1 MIMTI
6 SVDKDPSFTVIHALE
21 IPDAIVVD
29 YWQRLIDH
37 DLLRLRLC
45 DCVDPDVQTVMQML
59 YSALGQ
65 TMYMVYDND
74 LKELRAEFAL
84 TNFTGKAAMVH
95 FSMHPDNPPQ
105 QSMHYARAVTD
116 QVLNEWH
123 ERDNPSVPF
132 LYSLYGLTPVT
143 NRAACAFVRRV
154 GFKKVGTLPGG
165 QRVNGTEIVD
175 AMITIKERTN
185 GR

>member
-1 MIMTI
+1 M
-6 SVDKDPSFTVIHALE
+6 SHSFAIIPALE
-21 IPDAIVVD
+21 IPESIVVH
-29 YWQRLIDH
+29 YWQRLLDS

-45 DCVDPDVQTVMQML
+45 DCEDPTPLTALQML
-59 YSALGQ
+59 YSTLGQ
-65 TMYMVYDND
+65 TMFMVWDSG

-95 FSMHPDNPPQ
+95 FSMHPENKPQ

-116 QVLNEWH
+116 IILNEWG
-123 ERDNPSVPF
+123 EKDDPSTPY
-132 LYSLYGLTPVT
+132 LHSLYGLTPVT

-154 GFKKVGTLPGG
+154 GFKKIGLLPGG
-165 QRVNGTEIVD
+165 QKVNGSEIVD
-175 AMITIKERTN
+175 ALITIKERTN